1 MNPSHNAKPARRLR
15 LRDVRDVFRLIGEIR
30 EAGGDPKV
38 WRPHMVKRLCKVFGA
53 EIVISSEVHAR
64 TTKSPGQT
72 KIIDLGWGCDAEG
85 NVWEIRSERDDEN
98 LEAWWLTKS
107 GRKSVKAAE
116 AGADEEA
123 EEGVTV
129 AVKPLKPVYGG
140 KSFIMS
146 QYPLPHINAVDQLGL
161 HRAYGDEPFSATEH
175 KLVRMFH
182 VELGRLWRKDVLKK
196 AGDPTSDLPP
206 RLAQTLQELLTGLS
220 EKEIAA
226 KLDLSRHTIHN
237 YVKAL
242 HQRFEVSSRGELLA
256 KAGAAAKPDFTPKLS
271 ITLPRD
277 KSGSKK
283 E

>member
-1 MNPSHNAKPARRLR
+1 MNTAQTRRLR
-15 LRDVRDVFRLIGEIR
+15 LRDVRDVFRLLSEIR
-30 EAGGDPKV
+30 ELGSDPKV

-64 TTKSPGQT
+64 TMKKPGQT
-72 KIIDLGWGCDAEG
+72 KIIDIGWGCDAEG
-85 NVWEIRSERDDEN
+85 NVWDIHSERDDEN
-98 LEAWWLTKS
+98 LEAWWLTKCS
-107 GRKSVKAAE
+107 RKTAHAKSEGAE
-116 AGADEEA
+116 HETE
-123 EEGVTV
+123 EEGVAV

-140 KSFIMS
+140 KSFVMS
-146 QYPLPHINAVDQLGL
+146 QYPLPHIAAVDQLGL
-161 HRAYGDEPFSATEH
+161 HRAFGDAPFSATEH

-182 VELGRLWRKDVLKK
+182 VELGRLWRKDVLKQ

-206 RLAQTLQELLTGLS
+206 RLSQTLAELLAGLS

-256 KAGAAAKPDFTPKLS
+256 KAGAAAKPDFMPKLS
-271 ITLPRD
+271 ITLPRND
-277 KSGSKK
+277 KAGTKK

>member
-1 MNPSHNAKPARRLR
+1 MNSVQTRRLR
-15 LRDVRDVFRLIGEIR
+15 LRDVRDVFRVIGEIR
-30 EAGGDPKV
+30 ELGADPKV
-38 WRPHMVKRLCKVFGA
+38 WRPHMVKRLSKVFGV
-53 EIVISSEVHAR
+53 EIVISSEVHAQ
-64 TTKSPGQT
+64 TTKRPPSLR
-72 KIIDLGWGCDAEG
+72 IIDLGWGCDAEG
-85 NVWEIRSERDDEN
+85 NVYEIRSERDDEN
-98 LEAWWLTKS
+98 LEAWWLTKCE
-107 GRKSVKAAE
+107 RKHAPAE
-116 AGADEEA
+116 SAESEET
-123 EEGVTV
+123 EGVSV
-129 AVKPLKPVYGG
+129 PVKPLKPVYGG

-161 HRAYGDEPFSATEH
+161 HRAYGDAPFSATEH

-182 VELGRLWRKDVLKK
+182 VELGRLWRKDVLAK
-196 AGDPTSDLPP
+196 AKDPTSDLPP
-206 RLAQTLQELLTGLS
+206 RLAQTLTELLAGLS

-256 KAGAAAKPDFTPKLS
+256 KAGAATKPDFMPKLS

-277 KSGSKK
+277 KTAAKK